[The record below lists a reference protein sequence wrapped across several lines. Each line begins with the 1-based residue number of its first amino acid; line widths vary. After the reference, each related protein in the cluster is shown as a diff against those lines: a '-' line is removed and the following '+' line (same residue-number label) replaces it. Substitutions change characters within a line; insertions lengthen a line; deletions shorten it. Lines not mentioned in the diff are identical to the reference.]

1 MIEGYNIRQISSLK
15 KVSKSTVRRAI
26 DYWLKRPLEI
36 KDSNYS
42 ADHIICDGTL
52 LKRRIGIYAVMNASD
67 NQILKGAYGVKEG
80 VKDLL
85 PFYTELAHFGLN
97 PISATVDGNPQQ
109 IKYLREVWPEIIIQR
124 CIVHVQRQGLS
135 WCRKLPK
142 RTDAKHLRE
151 LFLSLCN
158 IGTTEEANRFIMGFK
173 KWENRYGSLIEHST
187 NRGKVFSDIIRARS
201 MLTKA
206 IPDLFHYL
214 KNKNIPR
221 STNAVEGYFSR
232 LKEHYRLHRG
242 LSPSKRKNYFDWYF
256 YFKLK

>member
-15 KVSKSTVRRAI
+15 GSSKSTVRRTI
-26 DYWLKRPLEI
+26 DYWLKRPPEI
-36 KDSNYS
+36 KKDYS
-42 ADHIICDGTL
+42 TVEHIICDGTL
-52 LKRRIGIYAVMNASD
+52 LKRNIGIYAVMNACN

-85 PFYTELAHFGLN
+85 PFYIHLADSGLS

-109 IKYLREVWPEIIIQR
+109 LKYLRKVWPSIIIQR

-135 WCRKLPK
+135 WCRKMPK
-142 RTDAKHLRE
+142 RTEAKHLRE
-151 LFLSLCN
+151 LFVGICDIWS
-158 IGTTEEANRFIMGFK
+158 TKEAERFIMDFK
-173 KWENRYGSLIEHST
+173 KWENQYGSMIQHST

-206 IPDLFHYL
+206 LPDLFHYL
-214 KNKNIPR
+214 NNPNISR
-221 STNAVEGYFSR
+221 STNTVEGYFSR

-242 LSPSKRKNYFDWYF
+242 LSPSKRNNYFNWYF

>member
-1 MIEGYNIRQISSLK
+1 MIEGYNIRQISTLK
-15 KVSKSTVRRAI
+15 RTSKSTVRRVI
-26 DYWLKRPLEI
+26 DYWLKRTPES
-36 KDSNYS
+36 KVDYS
-42 ADHIICDGTL
+42 TVDHIICDGTL
-52 LKRRIGIYAVMNASD
+52 LKRNIGVYAVMNASN

-85 PFYTELAHFGLN
+85 PFYTYLAESGLT

-109 IKYLREVWPEIIIQR
+109 IKYLRKVWPSIIVQR

-135 WCRKLPK
+135 WCRKVPK
-142 RTDAKHLRE
+142 RTEAKHLRE
-151 LFLSLCN
+151 LFLGICDIWSNKESEC
-158 IGTTEEANRFIMGFK
+158 FINDFK
-173 KWENRYGSLIEHST
+173 KWEYRYGSQIQHST

-214 KNKNIPR
+214 ENKNIPR
-221 STNAVEGYFSR
+221 STNTVEGYFSR

-242 LSPSKRKNYFDWYF
+242 LSQSKRKNYFSWYF